1 VEGDVVAALAWVT
14 DLGAHDKKARV
25 SDRRRQ
31 LAFVRMLGSAVTS
44 QALLSAASFVVGLLL
59 IRHVSEL
66 QYGYFVLASGAVL
79 LMTALQNSFLNPPL
93 VNRITP
99 LDGPARG
106 DLVGGLYRDQN
117 RVLTVGGA
125 LAFAVACGLW
135 LGGIL
140 DRDTGPLIIV
150 TIGAALAT
158 LHRHFFRMVLLAH
171 RRPQDVLVTDICYV
185 ALLVLGVYLA
195 IRLPAPAAGA
205 LVVMG
210 VAAAVSGILLARL
223 LWRHESWDVR
233 GAVGIL
239 REVAPLAAWSM
250 AGGAIHW
257 TFSQGYM
264 YIAAGTLDLTAVAAI
279 AATRLLLMPV
289 NLLSSGIGTMMLPL
303 TAGWLHHRGSAF
315 ALRRLSLFALGLACA
330 ALCYFAVL
338 WLTRDWIFTAVLQ
351 KQFAHQDAL
360 LLLWGLAFLP
370 MVIRDQLLYL
380 LVARQRFRQL
390 TSLAFVGA
398 VISLLAG
405 YVGMVQFG
413 VLGAPLGVLVGEL
426 INLTGIVVLS
436 VRQGGVPQAAPAGR
450 AEIAA

>member
-1 VEGDVVAALAWVT
+1 
-14 DLGAHDKKARV
+14 
-25 SDRRRQ
+25 
-31 LAFVRMLGSAVTS
+31 
-44 QALLSAASFVVGLLL
+44 
-59 IRHVSEL
+59 
-66 QYGYFVLASGAVL
+66 
-79 LMTALQNSFLNPPL
+79 
-93 VNRITP
+93 
-99 LDGPARG
+99 
-106 DLVGGLYRDQN
+106 
-117 RVLTVGGA
+117 
-125 LAFAVACGLW
+125 
-135 LGGIL
+135 
-140 DRDTGPLIIV
+140 
-150 TIGAALAT
+150 
-158 LHRHFFRMVLLAH
+158 
-171 RRPQDVLVTDICYV
+171 
-185 ALLVLGVYLA
+185 
-195 IRLPAPAAGA
+195 
-205 LVVMG
+205 
-210 VAAAVSGILLARL
+210 
-223 LWRHESWDVR
+223 
-233 GAVGIL
+233 
-239 REVAPLAAWSM
+239 M

-264 YIAAGTLDLTAVAAI
+264 YLAAGTLDLTAVAAI

-315 ALRRLSLFALGLACA
+315 ALRRLSLFALGLASA
-330 ALCYFAVL
+330 ALCYFAML

-351 KQFAHQDAL
+351 KQFPHQDAL

-426 INLTGIVVLS
+426 INLAGILVLS
-436 VRQGGVPQAAPAGR
+436 VRQLGVPQAAPAGR